1 MNHMSVYLKNKVLTD
16 NLRTSLVYASLF
28 SGDNE
33 ISKVSYERKTI
44 AFTEPTDGQ
53 TSNNADVL
61 FPIAGELWGD
71 ITHIGIYDAATN
83 GNLLFKSPAE
93 FIKNIDISSQY
104 KIPKNYLIVR
114 LR

>member
-16 NLRTSLVYASLF
+16 NLRTTTVYAALF
-28 SGDNE
+28 NDNNE
-33 ISKVSYERKTI
+33 VTQSSYQRKSIT
-44 AFTEPTDGQ
+44 FVEPVDGQ
-53 TSNNADVL
+53 TSNNADIL
-61 FPIAGELWGD
+61 FPIANETWGN
-71 ITHIGIYDAATN
+71 ITHIGIYDSPTG

-93 FIKNIDISSQY
+93 FVKNIDVSSQY

>member
-16 NLRTSLVYASLF
+16 NLQGVYIALF
-28 SGDNE
+28 NGDIE
-33 ISKVSYERKTI
+33 ISQVSYKRQSS
-44 AFTEPTDGQ
+44 AFTAPSEGQ
-53 TSNNADVL
+53 TSNNADIL
-61 FPIAGELWGD
+61 FPIAGEAWGD
-71 ITHIGIYDAATN
+71 ITHIGILDSLTG

-93 FIKNIDISSQY
+93 FVKNIDISSQY